1 MTFIDEIQKILL
13 ALKPLLAL
21 FTGQENSM
29 NHVALHTL
37 YPVTASF
44 LDAETLSD
52 LEAFLN
58 KNPETLPAAVEE
70 ISRKGLAP
78 FFLPDICALELAMER
93 AASQTVVQPGPTES
107 VIVNNSLELCV
118 LATTGCVDVI
128 HGLSAETCPAPG
140 QELVLVWKNR
150 DTHKVAVAVAK
161 PEDLA
166 AIKII
171 TDGVDPSSAET
182 EANVTPGLVD
192 SLLKRALD
200 KGILLSP
207 ASLIRRSRQDFPDSL
222 SVPEQH
228 LSAEVF
234 TLQWHI
240 TQDCDLSCRH
250 CYDRSARSNLAVDKA
265 LDVIDDFHSFCR
277 ARHVRGQI
285 SFSGGNPLL
294 YPGFLEVYERAAR
307 KGFAVAILGNPT
319 TSEMMDSILKI
330 ARPEYFQV
338 SLEGLPE
345 HNDSI
350 RGHGHF
356 QRVMNFLEILR
367 AVHVQGQIMLTL
379 TRDNMNQVLPLAEL
393 LEGKVWGLAFNRL
406 SPVGRGAALALP
418 DPAEFQDFAAR
429 YCESASRLSVLSFKD
444 NMLNAHLA
452 ASGKPLFGGCTG
464 FGCGAAFNFMALLPD
479 GEVHACRKFPSLIGN
494 IAAASLGDIYDGQ
507 AAVRYRTRSQACREC
522 SIVATCG
529 GCPAVV
535 SGLGLDIT
543 KERDPF
549 CPGSILLP
557 QSPANPAS

>member
-1 MTFIDEIQKILL
+1 
-13 ALKPLLAL
+13 
-21 FTGQENSM
+21 M
-29 NHVALHTL
+29 NQAALHTL

-44 LDAETLSD
+44 LDAETLSN
-52 LEAFLN
+52 LEAAHS
-58 KNPETLPAAVEE
+58 KSAGTLLTAIAE
-70 ISRKGLAP
+70 ISREGLAP
-78 FFLPDICALELAMER
+78 FFLPDICALELAMEKV
-93 AASQTVVQPGPTES
+93 ASKTVDQPGPADGI
-107 VIVNNSLELCV
+107 IVNPSLELCV
-118 LATTGCVDVI
+118 LHTSGCVDVI
-128 HGLSAETCPAPG
+128 HGLSTERCPVHG
-140 QELVLVWKNR
+140 QEMIMVWKNR
-150 DTHKVAVAVAK
+150 GMQKVTVAVAK

-192 SLLKRALD
+192 ILLGKAVD

-207 ASLIRRSRQDFPDSL
+207 ASLIRRKRQDFSDSL
-222 SVPEQH
+222 SIPEEH

-240 TQDCDLSCRH
+240 TQDCDLFCRH
-250 CYDRSARSNLAVDKA
+250 CYDRSARANMAVDKA

-277 ARHVRGQI
+277 DRHVRGQI

-319 TSEMMDSILKI
+319 TRETMDSILKI

-338 SLEGLPE
+338 SLEGLPA

-393 LEGKVWGLAFNRL
+393 LEVKVWGLAFNRL

-418 DPAEFQDFAAR
+418 SPAEFQDFAAR

-452 ASGKPLFGGCTG
+452 ATGQPLFGGCTG

-494 IAAASLGDIYDGQ
+494 IAAASLGEIYDGQ
-507 AAVRYRTRSQACREC
+507 AAVSYRTRSEACREC
-522 SIVATCG
+522 AIVATCG

-535 SGLGLDIT
+535 SGLGLDIA
-543 KERDPF
+543 KDRDPF
-549 CPGSILLP
+549 CPGPILLP
-557 QSPANPAS
+557 QSPATPAS

>member
-1 MTFIDEIQKILL
+1 
-13 ALKPLLAL
+13 
-21 FTGQENSM
+21 M
-29 NHVALHTL
+29 NKAALHTL
-37 YPVTASF
+37 YPVTTSF
-44 LDAETLSD
+44 LDVDTLFN
-52 LEAFLN
+52 LESSLSNSAINLLTAI
-58 KNPETLPAAVEE
+58 KE
-70 ISRKGLAP
+70 ISHKGLAH
-78 FFLPDICALELAMER
+78 FFLPDIFTLELAMER
-93 AASQTVVQPGPTES
+93 AASQTVVQPGPFES
-107 VIVNNSLELCV
+107 IIVNPSLQLCV
-118 LATTGCVDVI
+118 LNTTGCVDVI
-128 HGLSAETCPAPG
+128 HGIDTKISPVPG
-140 QELVLVWKNR
+140 QEMVLVWKNIG
-150 DTHKVAVAVAK
+150 TQKATVAVAK
-161 PEDLA
+161 PDYLA

-182 EANVTPGLVD
+182 AANVTPGLVD
-192 SLLKRALD
+192 ILLRRALD

-207 ASLIRRSRQDFPDSL
+207 ASLIRRERREFSESL
-222 SVPEQH
+222 SIPEQH

-250 CYDRSARSNLAVDKA
+250 CYDRSTRSNMSVDRA
-265 LDVIDDFHSFCR
+265 LEVIADFHSFCR
-277 ARHVRGQI
+277 NRHVRGQI

-319 TSEMMDSILKI
+319 TRDMMDSILKI
-330 ARPEYFQV
+330 TRPEYFQV

-350 RGHGHF
+350 RGQGHF
-356 QRVMNFLEILR
+356 QRVMAFLEILR
-367 AVHVQGQIMLTL
+367 AVEIQGQIMLTL

-418 DPAEFQDFAAR
+418 DPAEFQDFADK
-429 YCESASRLSVLSFKD
+429 YCESAKHLSVLSFKD
-444 NMLNAHLA
+444 NLLNARLA
-452 ASGKPLFGGCTG
+452 AKREPLFGGCTG

-494 IAAASLGDIYDGQ
+494 IATASLGEIYDGH
-507 AAVRYRTRSQACREC
+507 AAVRYRTRSQACRDC

-535 SGLGLDIT
+535 SGLGLDIA
-543 KERDPF
+543 KDRDPF
-549 CPGSILLP
+549 CPGPIVP
-557 QSPANPAS
+557 PRPPAKSAS

>member
-1 MTFIDEIQKILL
+1 
-13 ALKPLLAL
+13 
-21 FTGQENSM
+21 M
-29 NHVALHTL
+29 NHAALHML

-44 LDAETLSD
+44 LDADTLSN
-52 LEAFLN
+52 LETAHS
-58 KNPETLPAAVEE
+58 KSAGTLLTAIAQ
-70 ISRKGLAP
+70 ISREGLAP
-78 FFLPDICALELAMER
+78 FFLPDICALELAMEKV
-93 AASQTVVQPGPTES
+93 ASKTVDQPGPADGI
-107 VIVNNSLELCV
+107 IVNPSLELCV
-118 LATTGCVDVI
+118 LHASGCVDVI
-128 HGLSAETCPAPG
+128 HGLSTETFPVPG
-140 QELVLVWKNR
+140 QEMIMVWKNR
-150 DTHKVAVAVAK
+150 GMQKVTVAVAK

-182 EANVTPGLVD
+182 EANVAPGLVD
-192 SLLKRALD
+192 ILLRRGLN

-207 ASLIRRSRQDFPDSL
+207 ASLIRRKHNDFSDNL
-222 SVPEQH
+222 SIPEKH

-240 TQDCDLSCRH
+240 TQDCDLFCRH
-250 CYDRSARSNLAVDKA
+250 CYDRSARSNMAVDKA

-277 ARHVRGQI
+277 DRHVRGQI

-319 TSEMMDSILKI
+319 TREMMDSILKI

-418 DPAEFQDFAAR
+418 GPAEFQDFAAR

-452 ASGKPLFGGCTG
+452 ATGKPLFGGCTG

-507 AAVRYRTRSQACREC
+507 AAFRYRTRSEACREC

-535 SGLGLDIT
+535 SGLGLDIA
-543 KERDPF
+543 KDRDPF
-549 CPGSILLP
+549 CPGPILLP
-557 QSPANPAS
+557 QSPATSAS

>member
-1 MTFIDEIQKILL
+1 MSFIDEIQKILL
-13 ALKPLLAL
+13 ALKTLLAL
-21 FTGQENSM
+21 FTGQETTM

-44 LDAETLSD
+44 LDTETLSD
-52 LEAFLN
+52 LEASLN
-58 KNPETLPAAVEE
+58 KNPETLPTAVEE

-93 AASQTVVQPGPTES
+93 AASQTVVQPGPTEG
-107 VIVNNSLELCV
+107 VMVNNSLQLCV

-128 HGLSAETCPAPG
+128 NGLGAETCPAPG
-140 QELVLVWKNR
+140 QEMVLLWKNR
-150 DTHKVAVAVAK
+150 GTQKVTVAVAK

-207 ASLIRRSRQDFPDSL
+207 ASLIRRKRHDFPDSL
-222 SVPEQH
+222 SVPQQH

-240 TQDCDLSCRH
+240 TQECDLSCRH
-250 CYDRSARSNLAVDKA
+250 CYDRSIRPDMTVDKA
-265 LDVIDDFHSFCR
+265 LNVIDDFHSFCR
-277 ARHVRGQI
+277 ERHVRGQI

-319 TSEMMDSILKI
+319 TRKMLDSILKI
-330 ARPEYFQV
+330 ARPEYYQV

-350 RGHGHF
+350 RGLGHF
-356 QRVMNFLEILR
+356 QRIMSFLEDLEDVGI
-367 AVHVQGQIMLTL
+367 QGQVMLTL
-379 TRDNMNQVLPLAEL
+379 TRDNMNQVLPLAEM

-406 SPVGRGAALALP
+406 SPVGRGAALSLP
-418 DPAEFQDFAAR
+418 DPTEFQDFTEK
-429 YCESASRLSVLSFKD
+429 YCESASRLKVLSFKD
-444 NMLNAHLA
+444 NMLNARLA
-452 ASGKPLFGGCTG
+452 ARGETLFGGCTG

-494 IAAASLGDIYDGQ
+494 ISAASLGEIYDGQ
-507 AAVRYRTRSQACREC
+507 AAIRYRTRSEACREC

-535 SGLGLDIT
+535 SGLGLDIA
-543 KERDPF
+543 KDRDPF
-549 CPGSILLP
+549 CPGPILLL
-557 QSPANPAS
+557 QSPAKPAS

>member
-1 MTFIDEIQKILL
+1 MTQ
-13 ALKPLLAL
+13 A
-21 FTGQENSM
+21 
-29 NHVALHTL
+29 ALHTL
-37 YPVTASF
+37 YLVTASF
-44 LDAETLSD
+44 LDAATLSNLETAHSKSAETL
-52 LEAFLN
+52 L
-58 KNPETLPAAVEE
+58 TAVEQ
-70 ISRKGLAP
+70 ISREGLAP
-78 FFLPDICALELAMER
+78 FFLPDIFAVERTMEKV
-93 AASQTVVQPGPTES
+93 ASKTVVQPGPTES
-107 VIVNNSLELCV
+107 IIVNPSLELCV
-118 LATTGCVDVI
+118 LSTSGCVDVI
-128 HGLSAETCPAPG
+128 HGLDAKTCPVPG
-140 QELVLVWKNR
+140 QEMVLVWKKSG
-150 DTHKVAVAVAK
+150 TQKAAVAVAK

-166 AIKII
+166 AIKIV
-171 TDGVDPSSAET
+171 TDGVDPTSAET
-182 EANVTPGLVD
+182 EANVAPGLVD
-192 SLLKRALD
+192 ILLRRALH

-207 ASLIRRSRQDFPDSL
+207 ASLIRRRCQDFSGSL
-222 SVPEQH
+222 CIPEEH

-240 TQDCDLSCRH
+240 TQDCDLFCRH
-250 CYDRSARSNLAVDKA
+250 CYDRSARANMGVDKA

-277 ARHVRGQI
+277 DRHVRGQI

-294 YPGFLEVYERAAR
+294 YPGFLEVYEQAAR

-319 TSEMMDSILKI
+319 TREMLDSIVKI

-367 AVHVQGQIMLTL
+367 AVEIQGQVMLTL
-379 TRDNMNQVLPLAEL
+379 TRDNMNQVLPLAEI

-429 YCESASRLSVLSFKD
+429 YCESASRLKVLSFKD

-452 ASGKPLFGGCTG
+452 AAGKPLFGGCTG

-494 IAAASLGDIYDGQ
+494 IAAASLGEIYDGQ
-507 AAVRYRTRSQACREC
+507 AAVRYRTRSEACREC

-535 SGLGLDIT
+535 SGLGLDIAT
-543 KERDPF
+543 DRDPF
-549 CPGSILLP
+549 CPGPILLP
-557 QSPANPAS
+557 QSPATPAS

>member
-1 MTFIDEIQKILL
+1 
-13 ALKPLLAL
+13 
-21 FTGQENSM
+21 M
-29 NHVALHTL
+29 NQAALHTL

-44 LDAETLSD
+44 LDAETLSN
-52 LEAFLN
+52 LETSLN
-58 KNPETLPAAVEE
+58 TSAEALLST
-70 ISRKGLAP
+70 IRKSAKEGLVP
-78 FFLPDICALELAMER
+78 FFLPDICALELAMKR
-93 AASQTVVQPGPTES
+93 VAAKTVVRPGQTEN
-107 VIVNNSLELCV
+107 IMVNPSLELCV
-118 LATTGCVDVI
+118 LDSSGCVDVI
-128 HGLSAETCPAPG
+128 HDLNTKICPVPG
-140 QELVLVWKNR
+140 QEMILIWKNR
-150 DTHKVAVAVAK
+150 GLQNVAVAQ

-166 AIKII
+166 AIKIVAE
-171 TDGVDPSSAET
+171 GVDPASAET

-192 SLLKRALD
+192 ILLGKAVD

-207 ASLIRRSRQDFPDSL
+207 ASRIRRKRHDFSDSL
-222 SVPEQH
+222 SIPEKH

-240 TQDCDLSCRH
+240 TQDCDLFCRH
-250 CYDRSARSNLAVDKA
+250 CYDRSARSNMAVDKA

-277 ARHVRGQI
+277 DRHVRGQI

-294 YPGFLEVYERAAR
+294 YPGFLEVYEQAAR

-319 TSEMMDSILKI
+319 TRDMMDSIVKI

-338 SLEGLPE
+338 SLEGLPA
-345 HNDSI
+345 HNDAI

-356 QRVMNFLEILR
+356 QRVMNFLEVLA
-367 AVHVQGQIMLTL
+367 AVDIQGQIMLTL

-429 YCESASRLSVLSFKD
+429 YCESASELGVLSFKD

-452 ASGKPLFGGCTG
+452 ATGKPLFGGCTG

-494 IAAASLGDIYDGQ
+494 IAAASLGEIYDGQ
-507 AAVRYRTRSQACREC
+507 AAVSYRTRSEACREC

-543 KERDPF
+543 KDRDPF
-549 CPGSILLP
+549 CPGPILLP
-557 QSPANPAS
+557 QSPAKPSS

>member
-1 MTFIDEIQKILL
+1 MNQA
-13 ALKPLLAL
+13 ALR
-21 FTGQENSM
+21 
-29 NHVALHTL
+29 TL

-44 LDAETLSD
+44 IDAETHSN
-52 LEAFLN
+52 LETARS
-58 KNPETLPAAVEE
+58 KSAGTLLAAVKK
-70 ISRKGLAP
+70 ISREGLAP
-78 FFLPDICALELAMER
+78 FFLPDICALELAMEKVV
-93 AASQTVVQPGPTES
+93 SKTVVQPGPTES
-107 VIVNNSLELCV
+107 IIVNPSLELCV
-118 LATTGCVDVI
+118 LDSSGCIDVI
-128 HGLSAETCPAPG
+128 HDLNTKTCPVPG
-140 QELVLVWKNR
+140 QEMILVWKNKGMQ
-150 DTHKVAVAVAK
+150 KVAVAVAK

-171 TDGVDPSSAET
+171 TDGVDPSNAET

-192 SLLKRALD
+192 ILLRRALD

-207 ASLIRRSRQDFPDSL
+207 ASLIRRKRQDFSDRL
-222 SVPEQH
+222 SIPEQH

-240 TQDCDLSCRH
+240 TQDCDLFCRH
-250 CYDRSARSNLAVDKA
+250 CYDRSTRSNITVSKA

-277 ARHVRGQI
+277 DRHVRGQI

-294 YPGFLEVYERAAR
+294 YPGFLEVYARAAR

-319 TSEMMDSILKI
+319 TREMMDSIVKI

-356 QRVMNFLEILR
+356 QRVMNFLEVLA
-367 AVHVQGQIMLTL
+367 AVDIQGQIMLTL
-379 TRDNMNQVLPLAEL
+379 TRDNMNQVLPLAEI

-418 DPAEFQDFAAR
+418 DPSEFQDFAAR
-429 YCESASRLSVLSFKD
+429 YCESASRLRVLSFKD

-452 ASGKPLFGGCTG
+452 AKGEPLFGGCAG

-479 GEVHACRKFPSLIGN
+479 GEVHACRKFPSFVGN
-494 IAAASLGDIYDGQ
+494 ISTASLGEIYDGQ
-507 AAVRYRTRSQACREC
+507 AAVRYRTRSEACREC
-522 SIVATCG
+522 TIVATCG

-535 SGLGLDIT
+535 SGLGLDIA
-543 KERDPF
+543 KDRDPF
-549 CPGSILLP
+549 CPGPILLP
-557 QSPANPAS
+557 QPPVKPAS

>member
-1 MTFIDEIQKILL
+1 MNQA
-13 ALKPLLAL
+13 ALY
-21 FTGQENSM
+21 
-29 NHVALHTL
+29 TL

-44 LDAETLSD
+44 LDADTLFGLETSLDNSARPL
-52 LEAFLN
+52 LEAI
-58 KNPETLPAAVEE
+58 EE
-70 ISRKGLAP
+70 ISRKGMAP

-93 AASQTVVQPGPTES
+93 VAAQAVVQPGPTES
-107 VIVNNSLELCV
+107 VIVNPSLQLCV
-118 LATTGCVDVI
+118 LTTTGCVDVI
-128 HGLSAETCPAPG
+128 HGLSTQTCPVPG
-140 QELVLVWKNR
+140 QEMALVWKKI
-150 DTHKVAVAVAK
+150 DAQKVTVAVAK

-171 TDGVDPSSAET
+171 TDGVDPSRAET

-192 SLLKRALD
+192 TLLKRALD

-207 ASLIRRSRQDFPDSL
+207 ASLIRRKRRNFPDSL
-222 SVPEQH
+222 SIPERH

-250 CYDRSARSNLAVDKA
+250 CYDRSARSNMTVDKT
-265 LDVIDDFHSFCR
+265 LNVIDDFHSFCR
-277 ARHVRGQI
+277 DRHVRGQI

-294 YPGFLEVYERAAR
+294 YPGFLEVYARAAR
-307 KGFAVAILGNPT
+307 KGFTLAILGNPT
-319 TSEMMDSILKI
+319 TREMMDSILKI

-356 QRVMNFLEILR
+356 QRVMNFLEVLR
-367 AVHVQGQIMLTL
+367 AVDIQGQIMLTL
-379 TRDNMNQVLPLAEL
+379 TRDNMNQVLPLAEI

-418 DPAEFQDFAAR
+418 DPAEFEDFAAR
-429 YCESASRLSVLSFKD
+429 YCESASRLGVLSFKD
-444 NMLNAHLA
+444 NMLNAQLA
-452 ASGKPLFGGCTG
+452 AKGKALFGGCTG

-494 IAAASLGDIYDGQ
+494 ISTASLGEIYDGQ
-507 AAVRYRTRSQACREC
+507 AAVRYRTRSEACREC

-529 GCPAVV
+529 GCLAVV
-535 SGLGLDIT
+535 SGLGLDIA
-543 KERDPF
+543 KDRDPF
-549 CPGSILLP
+549 CPGPILEPRPLAK
-557 QSPANPAS
+557 SAT